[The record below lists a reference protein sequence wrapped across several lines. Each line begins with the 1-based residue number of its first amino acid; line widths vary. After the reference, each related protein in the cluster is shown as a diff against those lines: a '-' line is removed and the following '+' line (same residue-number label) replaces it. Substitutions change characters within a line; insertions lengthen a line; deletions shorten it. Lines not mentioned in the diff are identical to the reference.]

1 MTGRSDRAYQWMLKA
16 YPRRFREQFSSGMQY
31 AFAAQL
37 LEARRGGI
45 WAVALFWLR
54 SLAHALWFGLGERL
68 SRVRTTRHQGRLGK
82 PANHRRPNRLGG
94 IGREVRHAARRLL
107 RSPGLTVTAV
117 LSLTLGIGANTAI
130 FSVVHGVLI
139 EPLPYPDS
147 NRLVGVWH
155 DDVDNGKWGHAR
167 IAYLFYRNNNRA
179 FQDMGIFYSSSA
191 SLTGGDTPEEVPAT
205 VVSASMFD
213 VLEVR
218 PELGRGFLEDDER
231 PGAEST
237 VVLGHRLW
245 VRRYAGDED
254 IIGQTIRVDGS
265 AHTVIGVMP
274 QGFLFPSEDTQIWLP
289 MEIDRANPDRSYWN
303 SIAIARLA
311 PGVDVAT
318 AQADMQALAGR
329 LYEAYPDPEAA
340 KAGFAELHISAIV
353 HPFKDDIVGD
363 VSGALFILLGSVGC
377 VLLIACANVANL
389 FLAHAE
395 GRQHEVAVRT
405 ALGAD
410 RGAIALYFTSES
422 TILALA
428 GGALGLALAQATTPA
443 ILALAPE
450 QIPRMEGV
458 GLDGPV
464 LLFTLAVSIL
474 SSLLFGLMPM
484 FKRVP
489 NPAAAMQSGGYRMAG
504 GPGHRQ
510 ARNALAV
517 VQLTLALMLM
527 AGSGLM
533 VRSFQKIRSIE
544 PGFDA
549 AGVLTMELHLSGA
562 GDTDHAET
570 VAFYQRVLELT
581 RALPGVDA
589 AGATSGLP
597 LNDDGAMLGHSFED
611 FPLGPD
617 EFVPNYSTQFL
628 VPGYLETLRIPLV
641 SGRTFDRRDL
651 DGTTRAVMVSA
662 PLAERLWPDQ
672 NPIGKRLTP
681 NRFDVTGVW
690 YDIVGVVGAVR
701 QAGLEE
707 PATEIIYYPLM
718 PLHFATEADPIF
730 FTSLSLAV
738 RTSVPPSSLIGPVS
752 AAVRSIE
759 TDVPLTSIRTMEEI
773 VTRASARTAFSMALL
788 VIAAGVALA
797 LGVVGLYGVI
807 SYMVSRRTREI
818 GIRMAL
824 GADRGRVS
832 RMVLRQG
839 LGVAVVGIALGLAG
853 AVAVTRLLGS
863 MLYEVSATDP
873 VTLAVVS
880 VLLLAVAMIASYVP
894 ARRAARVDVVE
905 AVGEM

>member
-1 MTGRSDRAYQWMLKA
+1 MLKA
-16 YPRRFREQFSSGMQY
+16 YSRRFREQFADGMQY
-31 AFAAQL
+31 AFEAQL
-37 LEARRGGI
+37 LDARQKGP
-45 WAVALFWLR
+45 WTVALFWLR
-54 SLAHALWFGLGERL
+54 SLAHTLWFGLGERL
-68 SRVRTTRHQGRLGK
+68 SGLGRNRRRMPRRQHTRRPHRLGSV
-82 PANHRRPNRLGG
+82 
-94 IGREVRHAARRLL
+94 GRELCHAARRLL

-117 LSLTLGIGANTAI
+117 LSLTLGIGANAAI

-147 NRLVGVWH
+147 DRLVGVWH
-155 DDVDNGKWGHAR
+155 DDGDDGKWGHAR
-167 IAYLFYRNNNRA
+167 ISYLFYRDNNRA
-179 FQDMGIFYSSSA
+179 FQEMGIFRASSA
-191 SLTGGDTPEEVPAT
+191 SLTGGDTPEEVWAT

-213 VLEVR
+213 VLEVP
-218 PELGRGFLEDDER
+218 PELGRGFVEDDER
-231 PGAEST
+231 PGAERT
-237 VVLGHRLW
+237 VVLSHQLW
-245 VRRYAGDED
+245 TRRFGRDEA
-254 IIGQTIRVDGS
+254 IIGETIRVDGS

-274 QGFLFPSEDTQIWLP
+274 QGFQFPTASAQIWLP

-318 AQADMQALAGR
+318 AQADMQTLAGR
-329 LYEAYPDPEAA
+329 LYEAYPDPESA
-340 KAGFAELHISAIV
+340 KAGFEELHLSTLV

-363 VSGALFILLGSVGC
+363 VSGALLILLGSVGC

-410 RGAIALYFTSES
+410 RAAIALYFTTES
-422 TILALA
+422 TILALT

-443 ILALAPE
+443 ILALAPQ

-484 FKRVP
+484 LKPVP
-489 NPAAAMQSGGYRMAG
+489 NPATAMQSGGYRMAG
-504 GPGHRQ
+504 GPAHRQ

-544 PGFDA
+544 LGFDA
-549 AGVLTMELHLSGA
+549 AGVLTMDLHLSGA

-570 VAFYQRVLELT
+570 VAFYQQVLEHA
-581 RALPGVDA
+581 RALPGVQA

-597 LNDDGAMLGHSFED
+597 LNDDGAMLGHTFED

-628 VPGYLETLRIPLV
+628 MPGYLETLRIPLL

-651 DGTTRAVMVSA
+651 DGTSRAVMVSA

-690 YDIVGVVGAVR
+690 YEIVGVAGPVR
-701 QAGLEE
+701 YESLDA
-707 PATEIIYYPLM
+707 PATEVVYYPLM
-718 PLHFATEADPIF
+718 PLSFAAQAEPIF
-730 FTSLSLAV
+730 FTTLSLAV
-738 RTSVPPSSLIGPVS
+738 RTNVPPSSLIGPVS

-759 TDVPLTSIRTMEEI
+759 PNVPFTSIRTMEEI
-773 VTRASARTAFSMALL
+773 VTRASARTAFSMLLL

-797 LGVVGLYGVI
+797 LGIVGLYGVI
-807 SYMVSRRTREI
+807 SYMVSKRTREI

-824 GADRGRVS
+824 GADRGSVS

-839 LGVAVVGIALGLAG
+839 LGVAAVGIALGLAG

-873 VTLAVVS
+873 LTLVVVS
-880 VLLLAVAMIASYVP
+880 VVLLAVAMVASYLP
-894 ARRAARVDVVE
+894 ARRAARVDPME
-905 AVGEM
+905 AVGEL